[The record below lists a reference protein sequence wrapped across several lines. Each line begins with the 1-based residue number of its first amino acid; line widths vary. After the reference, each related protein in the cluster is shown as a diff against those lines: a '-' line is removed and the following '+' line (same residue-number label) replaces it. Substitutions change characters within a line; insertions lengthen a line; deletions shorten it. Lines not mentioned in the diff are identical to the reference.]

1 MKRLRAWGWRLAG
14 LFSKQRRERE
24 LADELNGHLEMH
36 IDDNLRA
43 GMAPEQARRE
53 ALLKLGGLEQA
64 KEAYRDRGTV
74 PFLDNLAQDLRF
86 ALRQLVKNPGFS
98 VTAIVVLALGL
109 GASLATFA
117 LVDAAVIK
125 PLPYRD
131 PNRLVSVTE
140 SSGMFPRSN
149 LSYLDYLDWKRF
161 NTVFQSLE
169 VYSATGYMLGAP
181 SGSVPVHGTRVSD
194 GFFRTLG
201 TAPMLGRDFYAGED
215 LPGKPNTV
223 ILSYGAWQ
231 KYFGERKDVIG
242 KTILLSEAPY
252 TVIGVLPRAFQF
264 APRGNTAVW
273 VPLRASGHCETRR
286 SCHNLWGIARLKDGI
301 SISAALAQ
309 TKSIAAQLEKQY
321 PDSNRGQGAVVI
333 PLSEAIVGEIRPILL
348 ILLGGAGLL
357 LVIATVNVAS
367 LLLVRSESRKREMA
381 VRSALGGSKLRLLG
395 QFATEGAVLVIGGCF
410 AGMFLAYWAMRALPN
425 LVPPEMLAT
434 MPFLADAGLTW
445 RVLACAAV
453 LSLLAGALF
462 SITPSLRVSL
472 QAIRD
477 GLAEGSRG
485 SAGTTWQRLGAN
497 LVVVELAVAVVLLAG
512 AGLLGKS
519 LYRLLHVEL
528 GFQPDHLATLYIDMP
543 QTRYTGASKQIA
555 LGREVVRRVSNL
567 PGVRSVA
574 LTSLLPAYYNSN
586 TDWIR
591 FVGRPYSGEHN
602 EVNERDVSSGYF
614 TTIGAKLLRGRY
626 FTDTEDQSK
635 PKVVVINKALATKYF
650 PGQNPVGQKIG
661 GITLSPDSIKE
672 IIGVVDNI
680 REGSLD
686 SDIWPAVYYPFNQ
699 SPDSGFSLVARTKQ
713 SPQAMLLTAST
724 AIRKIDPG
732 LGIAEE
738 ATMMQRIH
746 DSPSAYLHRSA
757 AWIVGAFAALALL
770 LSVVG
775 LYGVI
780 AYSAGQRT
788 REIGVRMALGAQRHT
803 VYALVLREAAR
814 LAAIGICI
822 GLFGAVF
829 AAGLMSGLLFGVR
842 SWDLPTLIGVAVV
855 LGVASVAA
863 SYVPARRAASI
874 NPIEALRSE

>member
-1 MKRLRAWGWRLAG
+1 MKRLRAWAWRLAG
-14 LFSKQRRERE
+14 LFSKGRRERE
-24 LADELNGHLEMH
+24 LANELNGHLEMH

-43 GMAPEQARRE
+43 GMTPEQARRE

-64 KEAYRDRGTV
+64 KEAYRERGTV
-74 PFLDNLAQDLRF
+74 PFLDNLTQDLRF
-86 ALRQLVKNPGFS
+86 AARQVAKNPGFS
-98 VTAIVVLALGL
+98 LTAILVLALGL

-117 LVDAAVIK
+117 LVDAALIK
-125 PLPYRD
+125 PLPYQD
-131 PNRLVSVTE
+131 PNRLVSVDE

-161 NTVFQSLE
+161 NKVFQSLE
-169 VYSATGYMLGAP
+169 VYTATGYMFGAP
-181 SGSVPVHGTRVSD
+181 SSPVPVRGTRVSD

-201 TAPMLGRDFYAGED
+201 IVPILGRDFYTGED

-252 TVIGVLPRAFQF
+252 TVIGVLPREFQF
-264 APRGNTAVW
+264 APRGNAAVW
-273 VPLRASGHCETRR
+273 VPLHASGHCESQR
-286 SCHNLWGIARLKDGI
+286 SCHNLYGIARLKDGVTI
-301 SISAALAQ
+301 PAALAEM
-309 TKSIAAQLEKQY
+309 KSIAAQLEKQY
-321 PDSNRGQGAVVI
+321 PSSNRGQGASVI
-333 PLSEAIVGEIRPILL
+333 RLSEAITGDIRLILL
-348 ILLGGAGLL
+348 MLLGGAGLL

-395 QFATEGAVLVIGGCF
+395 QFAIEGAVLAMGGCF
-410 AGMFLAYWAMRALPN
+410 AGIFLAYWALQALPR
-425 LVPPEMLAT
+425 LVPPEMLTT
-434 MPFLADAGLTW
+434 MPFLSDAGFTW
-445 RVLACAAV
+445 RVCAFAAALSILAA
-453 LSLLAGALF
+453 ALF

-472 QAIRD
+472 QAIRE

-485 SAGTTWQRLGAN
+485 SAGTTWRRLGAN

-519 LYRLLHVEL
+519 LYRLLNVDL
-528 GFQPDHLATLYIDMP
+528 GFQPDHLATLYVDMP
-543 QTRYTGASKQIA
+543 ATRYAKADKQIA
-555 LGREVVRRVSNL
+555 LGREVIQRVSNL

-591 FVGRPYSGEHN
+591 FVGRPYSGKHN
-602 EVNERDVSSGYF
+602 EVNQRDVSSGYF
-614 TTIGAKLLRGRY
+614 ATIGANLLRGRF
-626 FTDTEDQSK
+626 FTDAEDQSK
-635 PKVVVINKALATKYF
+635 HKVVVINKALAAKYF

-661 GITLSPDSIKE
+661 GITLAPDSIKE
-672 IIGVVDNI
+672 IIGVVDDI

-699 SPDSGFSLVARTKQ
+699 SPDSGFSLVVRTKQ
-713 SPQAMLLTAST
+713 SPESMLVTVRA

-738 ATMMQRIH
+738 ATMAQRIH

-757 AWIVGAFAALALL
+757 AWIVSAFAALALL
-770 LSVVG
+770 LSIVG
-775 LYGVI
+775 LYGVV

-788 REIGVRMALGAQRHT
+788 REIGVRMALGAQRGA
-803 VYALVLREAAR
+803 VYRLILREAAR

-829 AAGLMSGLLFGVR
+829 AASLMTRLLFGVR
-842 SWDLPTLIGVAVV
+842 SWDVPTLIGVAIV
-855 LGVASVAA
+855 LGIASVAA